1 MTDAES
7 RSFRNFQSVRFVME
21 GLILAGVLWLAS
33 SVQDQAKATV
43 QIQTQIANLSA
54 QLVGVP
60 DLSRQVA
67 QMQVTQSEHDRR
79 IQVLE
84 GRRQ

>member
-7 RSFRNFQSVRFVME
+7 KSLRNLQSIRFVME
-21 GLILAGVLWLAS
+21 GLILAGIIWLAS

-67 QMQVTQSEHDRR
+67 QIEVRQAEHDRR
-79 IQVLE
+79 IEALE
-84 GRRQ
+84 GKQR

>member
-79 IQVLE
+79 IQALE